1 MRLHEATAGRR
12 MLRMHLPPSI
22 RHAVGEFCKEGGIEG
37 CEDFKHMG
45 WGWGVFYF
53 EIKRNVMSLV
63 SLIKRRPVS
72 VSKSKVAL
80 GARNA
85 SGVSHS
91 VSQSSGHGSMAA
103 AGSYR
108 LNPEMR
114 AV

>member
-1 MRLHEATAGRR
+1 